1 MTSPRMYGRWEKP
14 RSAGF
19 FGMTW
24 GVSMLALA
32 LLITV
37 MATFMITRSIPTT
50 LIVLG
55 CAAMGFTPLVITV
68 DGRTGW
74 ETAVLRVQ
82 FAAAKARGELLYRSG
97 RFSRI
102 PGVARLAGL
111 LADSRLAEWETPGGK
126 RFAVVHIRRTD
137 HCTVV
142 LRVLPRGK
150 ELVDQAQIDAW
161 VGEYGHFLASQSR
174 GGEVVAVTSVLENVA
189 ETHLK
194 QRREVARLVR
204 PQAPQ
209 FAAAVMREAAADI
222 GGVGVR
228 IEARIAITYRA
239 IGTSRKTRQDLPEQA
254 REIGQRLQGVLS
266 QLARA
271 GLPATPLQAWEVLG
285 LVRSRYDLA
294 AQRDIEAA
302 GPAITDTQSWDSVGP
317 IAHEDR
323 WDHLVHDGAR
333 SITWE
338 MDVPPRGAVLETG
351 LEELLRPR
359 ADVPR
364 KRVAIVYR
372 LHSAAEATDLV
383 DSDFR
388 DALAAEQTE
397 RGIASAA
404 ASIRVDNTRA
414 ARQEQ
419 ARGAGLTR
427 FGVLVTVTDV
437 LDADLPGIEAS
448 VRTMTAASR
457 LRVRRCYGSQAA
469 AFAASLGIGLIL
481 PEHTSISRRFSA

>member
-1 MTSPRMYGRWEKP
+1 MTARMYGRWERP

-19 FGMTW
+19 YGLTW
-24 GVSMLALA
+24 GVSMLGLG
-32 LLITV
+32 LIV
-37 MATFMITRSIPTT
+37 MVMVGFMLTRSLTVAGGMIA
-50 LIVLG
+50 V
-55 CAAMGFTPLVITV
+55 AAVMFTPLAITRN
-68 DGRTGW
+68 GRTGW
-74 ETAVLRVQ
+74 EILLLRVQ
-82 FAAAKARGELLYRSG
+82 FAAAQARGEHLYRAG

-102 PGVARLAGL
+102 PGIAKLPGL
-111 LADSRLAEWETPGGK
+111 LADSRLSEYETAGGK
-126 RFAVVHIRRTD
+126 RFAMLHIRRSD
-137 HCTVV
+137 HYTVV
-142 LRVLPRGK
+142 LRVIPRGK

-161 VGEYGHFLASQSR
+161 VEGYGQFLATQSR
-174 GGEVVAVTSVLENVA
+174 GGEVVAVTAVLENAV
-189 ETHLK
+189 ETRLK
-194 QRREVARLVR
+194 QAREVARLVR
-204 PQAPQ
+204 PDAPA
-209 FAAAVMREAAADI
+209 FAQTVMREAAAAI

-239 IGTSRKTRQDLPEQA
+239 IGKGRIRRDEAEQA

-294 AQRDIEAA
+294 SQRDAESA
-302 GPAITDTQSWDSVGP
+302 GADITSSQSWDSVGP
-317 IAHEDR
+317 LAHQDR
-323 WDHLVHDGAR
+323 WDHYVHDGAR

-338 MDVPPRGAVLETG
+338 MDAAPRGAVMETV

-372 LHSAAEATDLV
+372 LHSAAEATSLV

-388 DALAAEQTE
+388 DAIAAEQTE
-397 RGIASAA
+397 RGISTASAR
-404 ASIRVDNTRA
+404 IRVGNTQA
-414 ARQEQ
+414 AREEQ

-427 FGVLVTVTDV
+427 FGVLVTVTDH

-448 VRTMTAASR
+448 VKGMAAASR
-457 LRVRRCYGSQAA
+457 LGVRRCYGSQAA
-469 AFAASLGIGLIL
+469 AFAASLGIGLVL
-481 PEHTSISRRFSA
+481 PEHISISKRVSA

>member
-1 MTSPRMYGRWEKP
+1 MSAPRMYGRWEQP

-24 GVSMLALA
+24 GVSMLGLGLVIMVMVTF
-32 LLITV
+32 LL
-37 MATFMITRSIPTT
+37 TRSLPVSG
-50 LIVLG
+50 IVLV
-55 CAAMGFTPLVITV
+55 CAGVVFVPLVITV

-74 ETAVLRVQ
+74 ETAVLRAQ
-82 FAAAKARGELLYRSG
+82 FAMAKARGELVYRSG

-102 PGVARLAGL
+102 PGVARLPGL
-111 LADSRLAEWETPGGK
+111 LADSRLVEWETPGGK
-126 RFAVVHIRRTD
+126 RFGLIHVRRSD
-137 HCTVV
+137 HYTVV
-142 LRVLPRGK
+142 LRVLPGGK
-150 ELVDQAQIDAW
+150 ELVDQAQIDTW
-161 VGEYGHFLASQSR
+161 VAEYGHFLASQSR
-174 GGEVVAVTSVLENVA
+174 GGEVVAVTSVLDNVI
-189 ETHLK
+189 ETHVK

-204 PQAPQ
+204 PQAPE
-209 FAAAVMREAAADI
+209 FARDVMREAAADI

-228 IEARIAITYRA
+228 IEARIALTYRA
-239 IGTSRKTRQDLPEQA
+239 IGKSRATRRDLPEQA

-285 LVRSRYDLA
+285 LVRSHYDLA
-294 AQRDIEAA
+294 SQRDIENA
-302 GPAITDTQSWDSVGP
+302 GPAIAETQSWDSVGP
-317 IAHEDR
+317 LAHEDR
-323 WDHLVHDGAR
+323 WDHFVHDGGR

-338 MDVPPRGAVLETG
+338 MDLPPRGAVLETG

-372 LHSAAEATDLV
+372 LHSAAEAADIV

-397 RGIASAA
+397 RGIASAS
-404 ASIRVDNTRA
+404 ASIRVENTGA
-414 ARQEQ
+414 ARREQ

-427 FGVLVTVTDV
+427 FGALVTVTDA
-437 LDADLPGIEAS
+437 LDADLPGIETS

-457 LRVRRCYGSQAA
+457 LRVRRCYGCQAS
-469 AFAASLGIGLIL
+469 AFAASLGIGVIL
-481 PEHTSISRRFSA
+481 PEHASISRRFTA